1 MDMESYSN
9 GSGGRACWLDSGQIK
24 QECLA
29 AQAERKALKA
39 KNKDA
44 DTDRILAEA
53 VLAKT
58 SKDAEKGMTP
68 IQITGIVFA
77 SMMSI
82 AIMIVIIKRVKSKR
96 G

>member
-1 MDMESYSN
+1 MNMVDNYN
-9 GSGGRACWLDSGQIK
+9 YAGGCWFKHPRNPEERANCEAGLS
-24 QECLA
+24 
-29 AQAERKALKA
+29 

-44 DTDRILAEA
+44 DTDRILANA

-68 IQITGIVFA
+68 LQITGIVFG